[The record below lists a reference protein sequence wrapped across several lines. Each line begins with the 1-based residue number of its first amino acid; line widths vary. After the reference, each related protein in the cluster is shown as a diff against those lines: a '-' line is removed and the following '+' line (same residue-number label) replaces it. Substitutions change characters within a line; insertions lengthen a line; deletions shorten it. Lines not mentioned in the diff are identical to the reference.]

1 MYARYAIESD
11 YLNLISEACLRF
23 YYLASYLKQKE
34 ILFPFLLNLEFFAT
48 PFMGQSRL
56 GTQLVVVVLFGMR
69 PHAIRDLETIL
80 RVMLMLD
87 QDFATM
93 LSYALYVELN
103 LVPPRAGQ
111 FPSRAEPCGD
121 MQFLCGRFHKIVIMQ
136 YVP

>member
-1 MYARYAIESD
+1 MV
-11 YLNLISEACLRF
+11 
-23 YYLASYLKQKE
+23 
-34 ILFPFLLNLEFFAT
+34 IL
-48 PFMGQSRL
+48 
-56 GTQLVVVVLFGMR
+56 LFGMR

-121 MQFLCGRFHKIVIMQ
+121 MQFLCGLFHKIVIMQ